1 MKAIFFNKAGSST
14 DIQFGDI
21 PIENRNLKEGEL
33 RISFLAGSLNHLD
46 LWVIRGLPHLKYV
59 FPHIAGADFCWRVI
73 ESKSQLFDKDQ
84 TVIVYPGHTA
94 SEVKPENLAPDYSIR
109 GENSPG
115 LFCEEIIIHEK
126 FVAAL
131 PSHLTSEQGAAIPL
145 VYLTAWQ
152 MIVERAGLEHLKSG
166 PVLVHGAGSGV
177 SQALIEILLKMGVS
191 DIHVTSR
198 QVEKLNDWQDRGIH
212 GHCSDKNLYNSL
224 KSAVGS
230 GRFSVI
236 FDHVGK
242 DYFEMNIKL
251 LRNAGRFVTCG
262 ATSGFDVSLDL
273 RQIFFRQLEIRGSTM
288 GSLKHFNQVLE
299 FVSTNRIC
307 PQVSEVVNWSEPK
320 RAYQSLE
327 AGHQNGKIVLK
338 AMQ

>member
-1 MKAIFFNKAGSST
+1 MKAIFFNKTGSAG

-21 PIENRNLKEGEL
+21 PIEKRDLKEGEL

-59 FPHIAGADFCWRVI
+59 FPHIAGADFCGRII
-73 ESKSQLFDKDQ
+73 ESRSKLFDEGQ
-84 TVIVYPGHTA
+84 IVVVYPGHTN
-94 SEVKPENLAPDYSIR
+94 SDIKPENLAPDYSIR

-115 LFCEEIIIHEK
+115 LFCEEIVIDEK
-126 FVAAL
+126 FVSAL
-131 PSHLTSEQGAAIPL
+131 PSHLSPEQGAAIPL

-152 MIVERAGLEHLKSG
+152 MIVEKAGLEHLKSG

-177 SQALIEILLKMGVS
+177 SQALLEVLLKMGVS

-198 QVEKLNDWQDRGIH
+198 QAEKLSLWQNRGVH
-212 GHCSDKNLYNSL
+212 GHFSDKNLYNSL

-236 FDHVGK
+236 FDHIGK
-242 DYFEMNIKL
+242 NYFEMNIKL
-251 LRNAGRFVTCG
+251 LRNAGRLVTCG

-288 GSLKHFNQVLE
+288 GSLKHFHQVLE
-299 FVSTNRIC
+299 FVSTHQIC

-327 AGHQNGKIVLK
+327 ASQQNGKIVLK